1 MGDRRRP
8 ASRAGADWLT
18 STWDQNAGLPV
29 SSPAAAG
36 AERVATGWLLD
47 LLGLPPTAAIGY
59 VTGGMM
65 ANFTCL
71 AAARHEVFRRAG
83 WDVEA
88 HGLRGPAVR
97 VVVGAERHETVD
109 ASLRYLGL
117 GPARSI
123 VVAAD
128 EQGRMRVDA
137 LMEAL
142 STGTPGP
149 TIVCLQA
156 GNVHSGAFDPIDEAV
171 EVAHGHGPGC
181 MDGASDSS
189 GPRRHR
195 RCGRSPRECRRRLL
209 GHRCCTRR

>member
-1 MGDRRRP
+1 M
-8 ASRAGADWLT
+8 
-18 STWDQNAGLPV
+18 PV
-29 SSPAAAG
+29 CWSPRGGAG

-71 AAARHEVFRRAG
+71 AAARHEVFRQAG

-88 HGLRGPAVR
+88 QGLPGAPPLR

-109 ASLRYLGL
+109 ASLRFLGL

-137 LMEAL
+137 LKEAL
-142 STGTPGP
+142 ATGDPGP

-156 GNVHSGAFDPIDEAV
+156 GNVHSGAFDPIAEAV
-171 EVAHGHGPGC
+171 EVAHGHGAWVHV
-181 MDGASDSS
+181 DGAFGLWAAAAPSLRSLTAGIAGADSWATDAHK
-189 GPRRHR
+189 R
-195 RCGRSPRECRRRLL
+195 
-209 GHRCCTRR
+209 